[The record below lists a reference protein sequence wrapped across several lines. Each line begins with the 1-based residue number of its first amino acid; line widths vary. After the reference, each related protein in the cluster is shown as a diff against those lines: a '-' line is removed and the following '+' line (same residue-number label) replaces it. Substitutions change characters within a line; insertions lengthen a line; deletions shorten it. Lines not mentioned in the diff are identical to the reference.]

1 MKHYLACFFLLF
13 ILKAEAQT
21 PPANNVGSA
30 SAADSLYLIG
40 NYTKAINAYAALGDE
55 NSSLQIA
62 RSYAAMGN
70 TQKAIMQYEGLL
82 QKYPTNTLAKFEL
95 GKLFDKTKNYTAAQS
110 VFVALTQ
117 SNSDNPE
124 FYYYLGKS
132 LQSTSDYKTGNKA
145 LKKAVQLD
153 STHLRSI
160 YLLGKYYVG
169 VEEPAN
175 ATRIIELGLKTAP
188 NDVALINLKALTKFD
203 IGEYESAASLFERL
217 VELGE
222 KKPFVY
228 KKLGY
233 AQSNIRAYE
242 KAKSTY
248 RKLEEIPNYE
258 PEAYMGLGQVF
269 LMEQQLDSAETYVLK
284 SIEAK
289 QYVFD
294 NEYQSLG
301 RIAHLKGELK
311 KSLEYYT
318 KAWEENKSNMLHYW
332 QVSIIA
338 DEYYKDP
345 NVKIGYYENLISQ
358 YKNLPPFLKERAE
371 KRIRELK
378 EEIHF
383 AKD

>member
-1 MKHYLACFFLLF
+1 MKRFFLVF
-13 ILKAEAQT
+13 VITFSQAQAQT
-21 PPANNVGSA
+21 SA
-30 SAADSLYLIG
+30 SAVADSLYLLG
-40 NYTKAINAYAALGDE
+40 NYIKAINAYAELGDE
-55 NSSLQIA
+55 HSSLQIA
-62 RSYAAMGN
+62 RSYTAMGN
-70 TQKAIMQYEGLL
+70 TEKAIAQYQGLL
-82 QKYPTNTLAKFEL
+82 RQYPLNNLAHFEL
-95 GKLFDKTKNYTAAQS
+95 GKLFDKTKNYNEAQN
-110 VFVALTQ
+110 VFKALTQ

-132 LQSTSDYKTGNKA
+132 LQATLDYDKGNKA
-145 LKKAVQLD
+145 LKKAIELD
-153 STHLRSI
+153 NTHLRSI

-169 VEEPAN
+169 VEESAN
-175 ATRIIELGLKTAP
+175 AIKIIELGLKTAP

-203 IGEYESAASLFERL
+203 IGEYDIAASLFERL

-222 KKPFVY
+222 KKAFVY

-242 KAKSTY
+242 KAKNTY

-258 PEAYMGLGQVF
+258 SEAYMGLGQVF
-269 LMEQQLDSAETYVLK
+269 LMEQKLDSAETYVLK
-284 SIEAK
+284 SIEAR

-332 QVSIIA
+332 QVCIVA
-338 DEYYKDP
+338 DEFYKDP
-345 NVKIGYYENLISQ
+345 MTKKKYYENLISQ